1 MIGEACAM
9 ADKFAYTTVPNS
21 LREFI
26 KGIPNRSKP
35 DKITVRYLK
44 QLDFKSSNDATII
57 TVLKFV
63 GLLESGGAPTDAY
76 SQYLNKDKGPIVLAE
91 QIRKSYSPLF
101 KLYPSPHTQSDSAL
115 QNFFR
120 EATGLG
126 AKAVNAMTATFKVL
140 CEYADFS
147 KDSPGGEA
155 GAGQSHRRES
165 TSPAGTQIHINFQ
178 LVLPTNAQPADYDA
192 IFDSLTKHLKKLV

>member
-1 MIGEACAM
+1 M

-26 KGIPNRSKP
+26 KGIPDRSKP

-44 QLDFKSSNDATII
+44 QIDFKSSNDATII

-63 GLLESGGAPTDAY
+63 GLLDQSGVPTDAY
-76 SQYLNKDKGPIVLAE
+76 AQYLNKDKGPGILAE
-91 QIRKSYSPLF
+91 QIRKTYAPLF
-101 KLYPSPHTQSDSAL
+101 KLYPNPHTQSDSAL

-120 EATGLG
+120 ESTGLG
-126 AKAVNAMTATFKVL
+126 AKAVNSMTATFKVL

-147 KDSPGGEA
+147 REAGTGGGNSQSTRKDSG
-155 GAGQSHRRES
+155 SV
-165 TSPAGTQIHINFQ
+165 GTQIHVNFQ
-178 LVLPTNAQPADYDA
+178 LVLPANAQPADYDA